1 MMAMLNSPFRYA
13 RKGWQKQYSSLI
25 IPYQVTEYLARRCFL
40 SAANQFHLRN
50 MNFDCEE
57 IWHTATEVGNPRAL
71 EYSSSTALLG
81 HFSLWRSV
89 FFSWLLKF
97 NYFCFAIGVFLVCF
111 FSLSQKN
118 IWDLKKITFSQH
130 FLPLLVAL
138 TIRRNERKA
147 VHPCEDFSNEH
158 IMWQECQQA
167 AHEVTFNSQIWN
179 KMGIWSSS
187 CAFLQNRRWG
197 SLSLAENGAKEY
209 VFMAQ
214 ELC

>member
-50 MNFDCEE
+50 INFDCEE

-81 HFSLWRSV
+81 HFSPWRSV

-118 IWDLKKITFSQH
+118 IWDLKKNYILTAFSSPFGGIDYKKKWKESCSSLWRFFKWAHYVAGVPAGCARGNIQQPDLEQNGNMEFILC
-130 FLPLLVAL
+130 FLTEPKV
-138 TIRRNERKA
+138 
-147 VHPCEDFSNEH
+147 
-158 IMWQECQQA
+158 
-167 AHEVTFNSQIWN
+167 
-179 KMGIWSSS
+179 G
-187 CAFLQNRRWG
+187 
-197 SLSLAENGAKEY
+197 
-209 VFMAQ
+209 
-214 ELC
+214 